1 MIDLPWQP
9 TLSAVLNASAATLL
23 VLGYRA
29 VKRGSLATH
38 KKLMISAFACSS
50 IFLTNYLA
58 QRFVHGA
65 FTFQDDSFLRTVYLL
80 LLVPHTLLA
89 MAMVPMILMTF
100 YYAFRGMSVSHKKLA
115 RFTLPVW
122 LYVSVTGVILFI
134 WQQVVFP
141 DKMVPMKA
149 KAEALAPK

>member
-29 VKRGSLATH
+29 VKRGSLSTH

-50 IFLTNYLA
+50 MFLTNYVA
-58 QRFVHGA
+58 QRILHGELK
-65 FTFQDDSFLRTVYLL
+65 FDETGILRTVYLVL
-80 LLVPHTLLA
+80 LIPHVLLA
-89 MAMVPMILMTF
+89 IAMLPMILMTF

-115 RFTLPVW
+115 RVTLPVW
-122 LYVSVTGVILFI
+122 LYVSVTGVILFF

-149 KAEALAPK
+149 KVEAAAPK

>member
-50 IFLTNYLA
+50 MFLTNYVA
-58 QRFVHGA
+58 QRVIQGSH
-65 FTFQDDSFLRTVYLL
+65 TFDETGILRSVYYLL
-80 LLVPHTLLA
+80 LIPHVILA
-89 MAMVPMILMTF
+89 IVMLPMILMTF

-122 LYVSVTGVILFI
+122 LYVSVTGVILFF
-134 WQQVVFP
+134 WQQVIFP
-141 DKMVPMKA
+141 DKMVPLKA
-149 KAEALAPK
+149 KPAATEPK

>member
-9 TLSAVLNASAATLL
+9 TLSAVLNATAATLL

-29 VKRGSLATH
+29 VRHGSLATH
-38 KKLMISAFACSS
+38 KKLMISAFACSTC
-50 IFLTNYLA
+50 FLSNYLA

-65 FTFQDDSFLRTVYLL
+65 FVFQDDSYLRSLYLL
-80 LLVPHTLLA
+80 LLVPHTILA
-89 MAMVPMILMTF
+89 MTMVPMILMTF

-115 RFTLPVW
+115 RITLPVW
-122 LYVSVTGVILFI
+122 LYVSVTGVILFV

-149 KAEALAPK
+149 KPEASEKK